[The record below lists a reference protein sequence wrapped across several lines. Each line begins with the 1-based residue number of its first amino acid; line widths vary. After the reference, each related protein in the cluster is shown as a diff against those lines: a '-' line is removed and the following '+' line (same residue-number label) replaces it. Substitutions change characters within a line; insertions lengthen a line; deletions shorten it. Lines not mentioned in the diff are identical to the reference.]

1 MYKIRPLDSA
11 NIVWLFK
18 PNVYIWPIQQFP
30 RPTKVFYYMYKSQA
44 SKARSLSFCRYF
56 FFGIGGGVVLYS
68 HNEC

>member
-1 MYKIRPLDSA
+1 MADSTISSA
-11 NIVWLFK
+11 NKF
-18 PNVYIWPIQQFP
+18 
-30 RPTKVFYYMYKSQA
+30 FYYMYKSQA